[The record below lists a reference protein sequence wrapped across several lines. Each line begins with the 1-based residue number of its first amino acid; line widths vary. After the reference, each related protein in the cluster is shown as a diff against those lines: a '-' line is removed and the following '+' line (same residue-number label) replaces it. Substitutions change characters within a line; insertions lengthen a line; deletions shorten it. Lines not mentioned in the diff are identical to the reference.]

1 MVGFEPHDH
10 RHHQVVRSLLPT
22 GCRLFITVWTTTNPF
37 CSLLMQ
43 GSLLSSSSSRLFNSP
58 FLSFCLIFCCFCCSS
73 IPQTKVKLTS
83 RRKKWNFC
91 SSSSFRKRS
100 SRARGLSRVEARTRS
115 SSCSKVFDGTD
126 GIDENL
132 DQKSWLNSSDFE
144 KKWRKKISNFVEK
157 VQVISFLIWWT
168 NSLDSEICN
177 FLLFSCC
184 C

>member
-1 MVGFEPHDH
+1 MMGFEPHHH

-22 GCRLFITVWTTTNPF
+22 GCRLLITVWTTTNPF

-58 FLSFCLIFCCFCCSS
+58 FLSFCLIFCYCCSS

-100 SRARGLSRVEARTRS
+100 SRARGLSRVEARTRVQRFS
-115 SSCSKVFDGTD
+115 TELTELMKTWIKKVGSTHQ
-126 GIDENL
+126 IL
-132 DQKSWLNSSDFE
+132 KKVE
-144 KKWRKKISNFVEK
+144 KKNSAISSKKFK
-157 VQVISFLIWWT
+157 
-168 NSLDSEICN
+168 
-177 FLLFSCC
+177 
-184 C
+184 